1 MTRQAY
7 GGHYGPKWFIV
18 TGHSPRKKE
27 GAMSLT
33 MLDLSSDARTYSSEP
48 LPPLRRIW
56 IGFILA
62 FGFLAAEILVVT
74 AEGSPGAR
82 ALLLGVGFAGALYW
96 LACVQRF
103 HTILNLIAPYVA
115 GKSTYPY
122 TPGQAV
128 GYHFIPFYNLYWAYK
143 WPAELSSY
151 LQENT
156 PVRMVS
162 GGALGLLALAALLL
176 RFLDGFV
183 GLSLLFL
190 IGLYISSKLRQAMN
204 EHERVR

>member
-1 MTRQAY
+1 
-7 GGHYGPKWFIV
+7 
-18 TGHSPRKKE
+18 
-27 GAMSLT
+27 MSVT
-33 MLDLSSDARTYSSEP
+33 MLGLGSDAPTYSSEP
-48 LPPLRRIW
+48 LPRLRPIW
-56 IGFILA
+56 IGFVLA
-62 FGFLAAEILVVT
+62 FGFLAAEIYVVLNGLT
-74 AEGSPGAR
+74 DGADR
-82 ALLLGVGFAGALYW
+82 LILGIVGFAGVLYW
-96 LACVQRF
+96 LSCVQRF
-103 HTILNLIAPYVA
+103 HTILNLIAPWVA
-115 GKSTYPY
+115 GKSIYPY

-176 RFLDGFV
+176 RFVDGFL

-190 IGLYISSKLRQAMN
+190 IGLYISSKLRQAMT
-204 EHERVR
+204 EHERTRGVAEVFT